1 MRFDFE
7 ALRQHVA
14 AKAALSVPAL
24 VAAGGVA
31 LAMLAVLYGVMRG
44 ADDVPADAVVVNG
57 PVFTPVALTPPAPEP
72 AVRPTTPGSASAMR
86 FDDAVSVTRAVQTE
100 LKRAGCYQG
109 PVNGVWSVPTRK
121 AMAEFTTLVNA
132 RLPVDR
138 PDSVLLVLLET
149 HNTTSCSDGASAGA
163 EEKRRGRERRTETA
177 SIEQRRS
184 DEQRDVTR
192 APVETE
198 ASIPKFRS
206 EDRGYSVEER
216 QPSDAASSVETAVV
230 EPEPG
235 SDTLGTGEAAALA
248 AAGTAAATT
257 HYKASPPERR
267 RTSRRYKKQPSLARS
282 VSKGFRQI
290 QRSLNKLF

>member
-7 ALRQHVA
+7 ALRQHIA

-31 LAMLAVLYGVMRG
+31 LAMLVVLYGVMRG

-86 FDDAVSVTRAVQTE
+86 FDDAVSVTRAVQSE

-121 AMAEFTTLVNA
+121 AMAEFTGLVNA

-163 EEKRRGRERRTETA
+163 DDRRTRDRRTETA
-177 SIEQRRS
+177 SIEQRRT
-184 DEQRDVTR
+184 DEKREMTR
-192 APVETE
+192 VPVETE
-198 ASIPKFRS
+198 AAIPKARS
-206 EDRGYSVEER
+206 EDRGYSAEER
-216 QPSDAASSVETAVV
+216 QPSDAASSVETAAV